1 MAGVL
6 ETVQPKTVMDEY
18 DYVVVGGGSAG
29 CIVAAELGNDPSK
42 RVLLLESGPAAE
54 EHPETLIAKGYKEA
68 FINDAVMGERF
79 CVPQAHSANHR
90 IFAGTGT
97 VMGGSGSVNGMV
109 YTRGSR
115 EDYAEW
121 PEGWHWD
128 DVQDDFKAIE
138 KMLRPHRRPPTKWT
152 EACIASA
159 QEHGFTRKED
169 LNDGNM
175 SNVIGYEWMSYE
187 GEDRRS
193 SYVAFLKDAGERAN
207 LTVLTG
213 ARAHRVVFTPEK
225 RARAVEFE
233 HDGALQRAGA
243 AKEIILCAGALET
256 PKLLMLSGIG
266 PSEHLRAFDIPVV
279 AARPAIGDGLHDH
292 PNVPVFFK
300 AINDIDCFYPQL
312 YSFFRTNEDSDLPPS
327 QSDTCYV
334 YWPAP
339 SAMRQ
344 MMQRMLPPMVVPHGL
359 YGPRSRQMVR
369 SMVGAAFKIG
379 ALQRFT
385 DRMFG
390 IILILGKPR
399 SRGTLRLQSTDV
411 TTQALIDPAYYSDPE
426 DMDTMVRG
434 VRIARAIGGASGLAG
449 WGAKEL
455 MPGTRVNSDEAIAKY
470 VRKNTITTYH
480 FAGSCG
486 MGTSETHAV
495 DPELRLRGVTGLRI
509 ADASTIPWTPVS
521 ALNAP
526 SMLIG
531 YRAAKL
537 LRSDATYT

>member
-1 MAGVL
+1 
-6 ETVQPKTVMDEY
+6 MDEY

-29 CIVAAELGNDPSK
+29 CIVAAELANDPNK

-54 EHPETLIAKGYKEA
+54 EHPETLVASGYKEA

-79 CVPQAHSANHR
+79 SVPQVHSAKHR

-121 PEGWHWD
+121 PRGWHWD

-138 KMLRPHRRPPTKWT
+138 KTLRPHRRPATKWS

-159 QEHGFTRKED
+159 QEHGFSRKED

-187 GEDRRS
+187 GDNRRS
-193 SYVAFLKDAGERAN
+193 SYVAFIKDAGARAN
-207 LTVLTG
+207 LRVLTG
-213 ARAHRVVFTPEK
+213 ARAHRVVFTAEK

-233 HDGALQRAGA
+233 HEGALKRAA
-243 AKEIILCAGALET
+243 AAHEIILCAGALET
-256 PKLLMLSGIG
+256 PKLLMLSGVG
-266 PSEHLRAFDIPVV
+266 PGEHLRAFDIPVV
-279 AARPAIGDGLHDH
+279 ADRPSIGNGLHDH

-300 AINDIDCFYPQL
+300 AKKDIDCFYPQL
-312 YSFFRTNEDSDLPPS
+312 YSFFRTNEDSDLPAS

-344 MMQRMLPPMVVPHGL
+344 MVQRMLPPMVIPHGV

-369 SMVGAAFKIG
+369 SMVGAAFKVG

-385 DRMFG
+385 DHMFG
-390 IILILGKPR
+390 IILILGKPK

-411 TTQALIDPAYYSDPE
+411 TRQALIDPAYYSDPE
-426 DMDTMVRG
+426 DMETMVRG
-434 VRIARAIGGASGLAG
+434 VRIARRIGGASGLAE

-455 MPGTRVNSDEAIAKY
+455 MPGKRIKSDAAIANY

-480 FAGSCG
+480 FAGSCS
-486 MGTSETHAV
+486 MGTSEAQAV
-495 DPELRLRGVTGLRI
+495 DPPASPAGRDRSASGRRLRDPLDPGLRPQRSEH
-509 ADASTIPWTPVS
+509 ADRLPQREAHPRRS
-521 ALNAP
+521 ALQVG
-526 SMLIG
+526 I
-531 YRAAKL
+531 
-537 LRSDATYT
+537 

>member
-1 MAGVL
+1 
-6 ETVQPKTVMDEY
+6 MDQY
-18 DYVVVGGGSAG
+18 DYIVVGGGSAG
-29 CIVAAELGNDPSK
+29 CIVASELAKDPAR
-42 RVLLLESGPAAE
+42 RVLLLESGPSAE
-54 EHPETLIAKGYKEA
+54 EHPETLIASGYKET
-68 FINDAVMGERF
+68 FVNDAVMGERF
-79 CVPQAHSANHR
+79 TVPQAYCARQR
-90 IFAGTGT
+90 IFVGTGT

-115 EDYAEW
+115 EDYAQW

-128 DVQDDFKAIE
+128 DIQDDFEAIE
-138 KMLRPHRRPPTKWT
+138 RTLRPHRRPPTRWT

-159 QEHGFTRKED
+159 EEHGFTSKED

-187 GEDRRS
+187 GDDRRS
-193 SYVAFLKDAGERAN
+193 SYVAFIKDLGERTN

-213 ARAHRVVFTPEK
+213 ARAHRVVFTAEK
-225 RARAVEFE
+225 RASAVEFE
-233 HDGALQRAGA
+233 LRGALQSATA
-243 AKEIILCAGALET
+243 TQEIILCAGALET
-256 PKLLMLSGIG
+256 PKLLMLSGVG
-266 PSEHLRAFDIPVV
+266 PSEHLRAFDIPLV
-279 AARPAIGDGLHDH
+279 ANRPAIGASLHDH

-300 AINDIDCFYPQL
+300 ATKDIDCFYPQL
-312 YSFFRTNEDSDLPPS
+312 YSFFRTNEESDLPPS

-344 MMQRMLPPMVVPHGL
+344 MMQRMLPPMLVPHAL

-369 SMVGAAFKIG
+369 SMVGTAFKIG
-379 ALQRFT
+379 AVQRFT
-385 DRMFG
+385 DHMFG
-390 IILILGKPR
+390 IILILGKPK
-399 SRGTLRLQSTDV
+399 SRGKLRLQSNDV
-411 TTQALIDPAYYSDPE
+411 SKQAAIDPAYYSHPE
-426 DMDTMVRG
+426 DMETMVRG
-434 VRIARAIGGASGLAG
+434 VRIARAIGSSSGLAA

-455 MPGTRVNSDEAIAKY
+455 MPGKRVKSDEAIANY

-480 FAGSCG
+480 FAGSCS
-486 MGTSETHAV
+486 MGTSEADAV
-495 DPELRLRGVTGLRI
+495 DPELRLRGVTGLRV
-509 ADASTIPWTPVS
+509 ADASVIRWTPVS

-537 LRSDATYT
+537 IQGESNPG